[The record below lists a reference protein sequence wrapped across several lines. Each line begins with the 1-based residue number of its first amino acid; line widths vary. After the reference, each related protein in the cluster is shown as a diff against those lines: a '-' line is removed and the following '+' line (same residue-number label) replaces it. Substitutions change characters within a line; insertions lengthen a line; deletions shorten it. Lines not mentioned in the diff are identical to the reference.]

1 MFVISCQLRQILS
14 GKFKLCKFWIDGV
27 EMTDS
32 TSGEIAIISKG
43 IILYILFYGMT
54 DLLLQ

>member
-1 MFVISCQLRQILS
+1 
-14 GKFKLCKFWIDGV
+14 
-27 EMTDS
+27 MTDS